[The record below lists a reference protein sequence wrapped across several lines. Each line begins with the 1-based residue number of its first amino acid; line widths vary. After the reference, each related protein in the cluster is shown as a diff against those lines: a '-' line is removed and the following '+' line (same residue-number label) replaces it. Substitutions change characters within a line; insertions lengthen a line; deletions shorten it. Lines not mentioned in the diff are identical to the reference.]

1 MLPYGMVSS
10 IHVIS
15 QEEVVRVWNITS
27 NSEQLNQVVKL
38 TMDVAA
44 DGHGTTEGLN
54 VGFFQK

>member
-1 MLPYGMVSS
+1 MLPYGVVCS
-10 IHVIS
+10 IHVVS

-44 DGHGTTEGLN
+44 DGHGTTDGLN

>member
-10 IHVIS
+10 IHVIA

-44 DGHGTTEGLN
+44 DGHGTTDGLN

>member
-27 NSEQLNQVVKL
+27 N
-38 TMDVAA
+38 VAA
-44 DGHGTTEGLN
+44 DGHGTTDGLN